1 MTFIYILFAIVL
13 FGVLVLVHEFGHFAV
28 AKLFNVRVDEFA
40 LGMGPM
46 LLRYKRGETA
56 YTLRLLPIGGFC
68 AMAGEDEAS
77 DDPRAFTSQSAWK
90 RALILAAGSAMNFLF
105 GVLVLLCVYSSATA
119 FRAPVISDFMDNCPY
134 EGADA
139 LQAGDRLLKI
149 DGRRIYQ
156 FSDVSDFLSRGDGT
170 YDIVLRRDGKRVT
183 LEDFEFV
190 PVEYEGEETKMYG
203 IYFGYDEAT
212 FFNTVRYS
220 WNTAMEFGRLV
231 WMSLEQIVEGQVTV
245 NDMAGPVGIVNLM
258 TETAEAAVSTSA
270 AIMDILYLGAFIA
283 VNLAIMNML
292 PIPAL
297 DGGRVFLLIVTWIIE
312 SITKKRLNPKYE
324 GYIHA
329 LGMVLLLALMAV
341 VMFNDIIRI
350 VTK

>member
-13 FGVLVLVHEFGHFAV
+13 FGVLVIVHELGHFAV
-28 AKLFNVRVDEFA
+28 AKLFNVHVDEFA

-46 LLRYKRGETA
+46 LLRYKPGETA

-119 FRAPVISDFMDNCPY
+119 FRAPVIADFMDNCPY

-183 LEDFEFV
+183 LENFEFV

-212 FFNTVRYS
+212 FTNTVRYS

-231 WMSLEQIVEGQVTV
+231 WMSLEQIVEGKVTV
-245 NDMAGPVGIVNLM
+245 DDMAGPVGIVNLM

-341 VMFNDIIRI
+341 IMFNDIIRI

>member
-13 FGVLVLVHEFGHFAV
+13 FGVLVIVHEFGHFAV

-46 LLRYKRGETA
+46 LLRCKRGETA

-156 FSDVSDFLSRGDGT
+156 LSDVSDFLSRGDGT

-245 NDMAGPVGIVNLM
+245 DDMAGPVGIVNLM
-258 TETAEAAVSTSA
+258 TETAEAAGSTSA